1 MVDWGSMV
9 DWRGQG
15 VGAHT
20 FILIIE
26 HERQTDTRREHVA
39 KNKDEGR
46 LDAESCRGGCKE

>member
-1 MVDWGSMV
+1 MD